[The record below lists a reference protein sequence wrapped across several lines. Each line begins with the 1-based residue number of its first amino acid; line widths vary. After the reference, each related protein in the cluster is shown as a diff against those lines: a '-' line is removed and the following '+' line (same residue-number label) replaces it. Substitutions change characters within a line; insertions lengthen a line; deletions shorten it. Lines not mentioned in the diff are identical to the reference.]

1 MGARRF
7 ASIAFVIAQA
17 LFVATLVAIVF
28 PGRRFVQDRG
38 CFIVVCV
45 IVEVLFIWRY
55 LAKGKPR
62 QSVCWIAIVV
72 WTVLLVWEICATKL
86 GLLHPVLF
94 PMPEDVFAVFPARAE
109 ELMGDIASSLILLC
123 EGFIVG
129 VLVGVLFG
137 LFVGWL
143 PRARAAVY
151 PIAHVLAPVP
161 AIVFAPYLVM
171 LMPNFQMAAATIIF
185 LGIFWPTLLNTIL
198 RVESIDRH
206 IIDSA
211 RMLGLST
218 RTMILHVLLP
228 YLYPSVVSGL
238 KTQLPAAMMMLTFAE
253 MFGATSGLGYF
264 IINYTNYANYTNVV
278 AGIILVGIV
287 VTILDSC
294 VDVLQRKTV
303 KWR

>member
-1 MGARRF
+1 MPKHG
-7 ASIAFVIAQA
+7 ICTVAFILANA
-17 LFVATLVAIVF
+17 LCIATLVAIML
-28 PGRRFVQDRG
+28 PGKAFVEDRA
-38 CFIVVCV
+38 CFMVTCGI
-45 IVEVLFIWRY
+45 IQVLFIWRY

-62 QSVCWIAIVV
+62 QSVCWVANIVWV
-72 WTVLLVWEICATKL
+72 VLLAWEICSTKL
-86 GLLHPVLF
+86 KLLHPVLF
-94 PMPEDVFAVFPARAE
+94 PLPENVFFVFPTHVS
-109 ELMGDIASSLILLC
+109 ELTQDIASSLVLLG
-123 EGFIVG
+123 EGFFIG
-129 VLVGVLFG
+129 VLAGVLIG

-143 PRARAAVY
+143 PKVREAVY

-171 LMPNFQMAAATIIF
+171 LMPNFQVAAATIIF
-185 LGIFWPTLLNTIL
+185 LGIFWPTLLNTII

-218 RTMILHVLLP
+218 HTMILRVLLP
-228 YLYPSVVSGL
+228 YMYPSIVSGL

-278 AGIILVGIV
+278 AGIILVGVV
-287 VTILDSC
+287 VTVLDCC
-294 VDVLQRKTV
+294 VDALQRKTV
-303 KWR
+303 RWH